1 MTLLFQTGCKSE
13 AFRIRQ
19 KVFVEEQ
26 GFKLEFDEI
35 DDMES
40 TIHIAAFLDGTLIG
54 CSRVFPDP
62 ADPNVWIFGRM
73 AVLPQYRGKGFGSEI
88 LRRSEKV
95 AQENGASIIR
105 LHAQCRAMPFYEKL
119 GYEAYGKVEMDEHVE
134 HIWMKR
140 RL

>member
-1 MTLLFQTGCKSE
+1 MALLFQTGCKSE
-13 AFRIRQ
+13 AFHIRQ

-35 DDMES
+35 DEIES
-40 TIHIAAFLDGTLIG
+40 TVHIAAFLDGTPIG

-62 ADPNVWIFGRM
+62 ADHNAWIFGRM
-73 AVLPQYRGKGFGSEI
+73 AVLPQCRGKGFGSEI
-88 LRRSEKV
+88 LRTSEKI
-95 AQENGASIIR
+95 AQGNGASTIR

-119 GYEAYGKVEMDEHVE
+119 GYKAYGEVEMDEHVE

-140 RL
+140 KL